1 MTNDILRYGGLA
13 GLIVGIPLF
22 ALSVTMGDQPPPS
35 WGMVLGF
42 GTMLVAF
49 SLIFVAVKRRRD
61 GEGGGVIRFW
71 PAFGMGLGIA
81 FVASLFWVG
90 AWEFALA
97 VSDNNFAHVWAEQM
111 VANAKAKGL
120 GAAEVAKIAA
130 DMAEFERNYAN
141 PPYRM
146 MMSFTEIFPIGA
158 VVALIA
164 AAVLR
169 NPRVLPARR
178 IA

>member
-13 GLIVGIPLF
+13 GLIVGVPLF
-22 ALSVTMGDQPPPS
+22 AMAVSMGDQPPPA

-90 AWEFALA
+90 GWELALA
-97 VSDNNFAHVWAEQM
+97 VSDNNFAAAWSKQM
-111 VANAKAKGL
+111 IADAQAKGL
-120 GAAEVAKIAA
+120 SAAEVAKVAA

-146 MMSFTEIFPIGA
+146 MMSFSEIFPIGA
-158 VVALIA
+158 MVALIA

-178 IA
+178 TA